1 MQAGLL
7 RQIALYLL
15 RGSNTLPEVFIK
27 TIVCLLISPTY
38 LFFGSG
44 YVQLFASGYVQ
55 LSGGGYVQLF
65 ASGYGQ
71 PFT

>member
-27 TIVCLLISPTY
+27 TIVCLLVSQTIVI
-38 LFFGSG
+38 F
-44 YVQLFASGYVQ
+44 
-55 LSGGGYVQLF
+55 
-65 ASGYGQ
+65 
-71 PFT
+71 